1 MAWRKAFSGRLL
13 WVTNTA
19 SSFALYFMGDIAA
32 QKIELSQQT
41 ISSVEGHKEGVK
53 GQIDLQ
59 RAVRMASM
67 SFIISPW
74 QTGFY
79 LVLDRRLPGLA
90 FKTIG
95 AKIFFDQLNA
105 VPLYLTFITCLAYV
119 EGNNWSQSVKEC
131 KQKFIPIYAL
141 DLCIW
146 PAAQFANFYFVK
158 PAFRVTYVNFVTFAW
173 NIILSTLFH
182 YKPDVKSN

>member
-41 ISSVEGHKEGVK
+41 SRSVEGHKEGVK

-79 LVLDRRLPGLA
+79 LVLDRRLPGQKHL
-90 FKTIG
+90 KS
-95 AKIFFDQLNA
+95 K
-105 VPLYLTFITCLAYV
+105 VPA
-119 EGNNWSQSVKEC
+119 
-131 KQKFIPIYAL
+131 
-141 DLCIW
+141 LCII
-146 PAAQFANFYFVK
+146 FLFYPNPVMMVK
-158 PAFRVTYVNFVTFAW
+158 
-173 NIILSTLFH
+173 
-182 YKPDVKSN
+182 KSRG